1 MFSDEELA
9 YSQSQPLAR
18 LGTVD
23 STGQPNVDAVTFE
36 FDGVRFL
43 IGGHKLENS
52 RKYKSIA
59 AGNGKVSLI
68 VDDLRS
74 QEPWQPRGIK
84 LHGTA
89 AAVERE
95 GRFGPGHYIVVT
107 PTLSWSWGLAGVS
120 FQDGK
125 FTPRRTVWPAP

>member
-1 MFSDEELA
+1 MFTDAETA
-9 YSQSQPLAR
+9 YLRSQPLAR

-36 FDGVRFL
+36 FDWARFV
-43 IGGHKLENS
+43 IGGHKLEGS

-59 AGNGKVSLI
+59 AGNRKVSLI
-68 VDDLRS
+68 VDDLQS
-74 QEPWQPRGIK
+74 QEPWQPHGIK
-84 LHGTA
+84 IHGTA
-89 AAVERE
+89 AAVERD
-95 GRFGPGHYIVVT
+95 GRFGPGSYIVVT
-107 PTLSWSWGLAGVS
+107 PTLSWSWGLEGVS